1 MEEIAQQFREELQEI
16 VDRYKTRLSVPRIMH
31 VAQDVF
37 HKTLSVRYH
46 PELHSK
52 EINGL
57 KIPAEL
63 LEDPDNELKKVM
75 QGEFPR
81 DEAMEG
87 MAEEYAKT
95 NRHYEI
101 AKRENGADYAKEV
114 SNVTI
119 EQTYLDGQKDLN
131 DIHSK
136 NLTRAEAIIKDLL
149 KCLPKENIEG
159 VYEVTEAAEQFL
171 IGMDYTKPTKP
182 GDEPNAFRGPNAICR
197 QGPDG
202 CCATYK
208 GGWDKCKGCVMYYG
222 ENRCID

>member
-37 HKTLSVRYH
+37 HKTLSIKH
-46 PELHSK
+46 NPELHSK
-52 EINGL
+52 LNIET
-57 KIPAEL
+57 
-63 LEDPDNELKKVM
+63 
-75 QGEFPR
+75 
-81 DEAMEG
+81 MEE
-87 MAEEYAKT
+87 MAKEYANH

-119 EQTYLDGQKDLN
+119 EQAYLYGQKDLN

-159 VYEVTEAAEQFL
+159 AYEVTEAAEQFL
-171 IGMDYTKPTKP
+171 RN
-182 GDEPNAFRGPNAICR
+182 GDTE
-197 QGPDG
+197 
-202 CCATYK
+202 
-208 GGWDKCKGCVMYYG
+208 
-222 ENRCID
+222 CID

>member
-37 HKTLSVRYH
+37 HKTLSIKH
-46 PELHSK
+46 NPELHSK
-52 EINGL
+52 LNIET
-57 KIPAEL
+57 
-63 LEDPDNELKKVM
+63 
-75 QGEFPR
+75 
-81 DEAMEG
+81 MEE
-87 MAEEYAKT
+87 MAKEYANL

-119 EQTYLDGQKDLN
+119 EQAYLDGQKDLN
-131 DIHSK
+131 DIHSN

-159 VYEVTEAAEQFL
+159 VYEVTEAAEEFL
-171 IGMDYTKPTKP
+171 RN
-182 GDEPNAFRGPNAICR
+182 GDN
-197 QGPDG
+197 
-202 CCATYK
+202 K
-208 GGWDKCKGCVMYYG
+208 
-222 ENRCID
+222 CID